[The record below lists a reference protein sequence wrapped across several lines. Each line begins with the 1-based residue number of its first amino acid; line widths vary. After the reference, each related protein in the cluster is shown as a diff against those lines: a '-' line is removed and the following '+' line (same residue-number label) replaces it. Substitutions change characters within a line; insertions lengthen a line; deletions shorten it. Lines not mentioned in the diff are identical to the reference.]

1 VDITRDVMRMHAEGK
16 SVEAIRAEIVAT
28 YSKYGPPNQ

>member
-1 VDITRDVMRMHAEGK
+1 MRMHAERK
-16 SVEAIRAEIVAT
+16 PVEAIRAGIVAT